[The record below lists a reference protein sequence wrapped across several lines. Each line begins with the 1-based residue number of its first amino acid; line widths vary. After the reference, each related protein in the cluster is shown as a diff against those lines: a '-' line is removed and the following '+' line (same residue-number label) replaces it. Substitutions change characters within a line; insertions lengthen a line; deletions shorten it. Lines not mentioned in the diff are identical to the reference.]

1 MLKSASAGFTDIW
14 RVQTIKDGR
23 IYIMPPHDNHNPSLR
38 EMHALLQE
46 MKTINDEGLRAQHD
60 LDHLEFEWSSLNP
73 LTHIKNYRDDK
84 AAKADAWTG
93 TTNKWALLSKQLKR
107 DILKYAV
114 EHDLRDAWKCLS
126 KIISQKVY
134 DETKEDKAK
143 KVQIYQV
150 IDQEDLN
157 TTATIES
164 IFTAFGKD
172 TGLRA
177 VIITKVRDTNLP
189 EK

>member
-1 MLKSASAGFTDIW
+1 
-14 RVQTIKDGR
+14 
-23 IYIMPPHDNHNPSLR
+23 MPPHDNHNPSLR

-60 LDHLEFEWSSLNP
+60 LDHLEMWNLNP
-73 LTHIKNYRDDK
+73 FAAIKNYKDDK
-84 AAKADAWTG
+84 AAKADAWTATTTKWG
-93 TTNKWALLSKQLKR
+93 TFTREMKQT
-107 DILKYAV
+107 ILKYAV

-126 KIISQKVY
+126 KIISQTVY
-134 DETKEDKAK
+134 GATKEDTDK
-143 KVQIYQV
+143 KVQILQV
-150 IDQEDLN
+150 IDKEDLN
-157 TTATIES
+157 TAATIES